1 MSKYDPLADHLRGS
15 GQESVPMTFADIEQV
30 IGAKLPQSAFTHR
43 AWWSNNP
50 TNNVMTRAW
59 LEAGYTTAEVDM
71 ATHTVGVSAR
81 SVQYET

>member
-43 AWWSNNP
+43 PGGP
-50 TNNVMTRAW
+50 TTPR
-59 LEAGYTTAEVDM
+59 TT
-71 ATHTVGVSAR
+71 S
-81 SVQYET
+81 